1 MRKFAR
7 KIDFEDFMKKYFKV
21 ICLLFLGALLTTS
34 CLSSDTEVTTVI
46 TSDDAVITSF
56 TLGNLNQYGKTKTG
70 KDTLYRSAIT
80 GSNYKISIDQEKNE
94 VYNVKLLP
102 YKTDLSKVVCNVGT
116 LNNGLVY
123 VEKINDPEVITLVST
138 SDSLDFSNGYRWM
151 RIYAADGSVYRR
163 YKVTLTARDKS
174 TDFEWTEVSP
184 EDPSIPGAINHEV
197 TIEKEGDGFKLT
209 YDGVTTTE
217 ELGEDENINFLPVNN
232 LAMVTWPL
240 ESNDDTLY
248 KLLVGT
254 IGENTDKCMVWRKIE
269 GYVGGDKYGQW
280 VQVELAKGNKN
291 FLPAMTNISLLYFEG
306 VVIAVGSDGFLYTS
320 VDEGTNWRKDGRFAK
335 PEGAGDHLS
344 IIAEGDVLWLKD
356 LDANR
361 VWKGIVYEQD

>member
-1 MRKFAR
+1 MCPK
-7 KIDFEDFMKKYFKV
+7 MKPSP
-21 ICLLFLGALLTTS
+21 TS
-34 CLSSDTEVTTVI
+34 
-46 TSDDAVITSF
+46 
-56 TLGNLNQYGKTKTG
+56 
-70 KDTLYRSAIT
+70 
-80 GSNYKISIDQEKNE
+80 
-94 VYNVKLLP
+94 
-102 YKTDLSKVVCNVGT
+102 VG
-116 LNNGLVY
+116 
-123 VEKINDPEVITLVST
+123 
-138 SDSLDFSNGYRWM
+138 
-151 RIYAADGSVYRR
+151 DGSVYRR

-184 EDPSIPGAINHEV
+184 EDPSIPAAINHEV

-209 YDGVTTTE
+209 YDGATTTE

-335 PEGAGDHLS
+335 PEGVGDHLS